1 MKLYLDNPI
10 DSNEQIK
17 RKLDILENDTYI
29 YFGRLQEI
37 GTIQD
42 ANTKALVGFYL
53 DTTANLTH
61 KQDKKDSLKSYKKL
75 LFYRVIHNCWPDL
88 IKAG

>member
-10 DSNEQIK
+10 DSNVQIK
-17 RKLDILENDTYI
+17 RKLDNLENDTCI

-42 ANTKALVGFYL
+42 VNTKTLVSF
-53 DTTANLTH
+53 T
-61 KQDKKDSLKSYKKL
+61 
-75 LFYRVIHNCWPDL
+75 
-88 IKAG
+88 